1 MKRIAIL
8 LALIV
13 LNHTLTAQTLAFRE
27 TRQNNLYL
35 NKNLFDDGTGQ
46 TQTFEKKSVGLG
58 IIYSL
63 LLPGMGELYAGD
75 YSLGK
80 YFTIADATLWIAL
93 FGFNYYAS
101 AEKDNYIAFAATHA
115 FVNPNGKDDDYWGT
129 IGNYDDIYI
138 YNDEMDLMREF
149 DKLYD
154 PQTHYWKW
162 DEVANR
168 KKYRSMRNASE
179 TAYNNMKFVASALI
193 LNRIASAIDATLLI
207 KRINK
212 SIEKADVKF
221 GVGVNYVGNSAVGL
235 SLNIAGK
242 F

>member
-80 YFTIADATLWIAL
+80 YFTIADATLWITL

-101 AEKDNYIAFAATHA
+101 SEKDNYIAFAATHA